1 MSPTLNLLF
10 MRRFF
15 TFVVFMVS
23 MVVFTGCRHNSE
35 THVKEVEFVDHVYR
49 TEYDGHSYIMFKHN
63 GSTNMHNV
71 TGVVHDPDCPCN
83 R

>member
-1 MSPTLNLLF
+1 MSPTLNLLS

-35 THVKEVEFVDHVYR
+35 TNIKEVESVDYVYR

-63 GSTNMHNV
+63 GHTNMHNV